1 MAGGDDEM
9 ADVSP
14 WSLVAGSDSFT
25 VVRAAFFK
33 VITWLG
39 GPPEEPLTASCT
51 SVGRWGIEDSSD
63 VIEQVGFGE
72 RFLDEDDAEV
82 EGAL

>member
-1 MAGGDDEM
+1 MRAGEI
-9 ADVSP
+9 ARSCR
-14 WSLVAGSDSFT
+14 SLRRAAVFDSFT

-39 GPPEEPLTASCT
+39 GPPGEPFTASCKG
-51 SVGRWGIEDSSD
+51 VGRWGIEDSSD
-63 VIEQVGFGE
+63 VVEQVGFGE